1 MQTETKYPFIVDEQT
16 IKTMIHAA
24 VHNAVK
30 DIIQKSKIEK
40 PVQLKQ
46 AADFFSMTPHSLM
59 KKVHSGEVT
68 AQRFG
73 GGRSPYYF
81 YLSHLEDVLKSR
93 KAITLK
99 DVLGEDYK

>member
-81 YLSHLEDVLKSR
+81 YLSHIEEVLRKGKVLTLSDVLN
-93 KAITLK
+93 
-99 DVLGEDYK
+99 EDF